1 MAELISSRAFGLLSS
16 CRQTLNTVTANEQF
30 DLFPEVSVA
39 VHSTVVVP
47 SGNVDPEG
55 GRHAVVTPGQ
65 LSVAAGL
72 G

>member
-1 MAELISSRAFGLLSS
+1 M
-16 CRQTLNTVTANEQF
+16 LNTVTVNEQF

-47 SGNVDPEG
+47 IGNVDPEG

-72 G
+72 A